1 MTTTELVVPLP
12 DLRLGVDSAGEGPAV
27 VCCHGF
33 PDLAHGWR
41 HLLPA
46 LAAAGF
52 RALAPDQR
60 GYGRTG
66 GPDAVEAYDIHHLT
80 GDLVGMLDALGI
92 ERAVFVGHDW
102 GGTVAWMTA
111 LLHPTRVAGVI
122 GVNTPHYPRPSTA
135 PVERLRAMFGDTH
148 YMVAVQQSDALDR
161 ALATDVR
168 RTFTQIVRSGVP
180 PDETLC
186 GWLGA
191 DGRMRTLADT
201 VLGPPMPGTPLLSA
215 ADLSVYVDAFTRTG
229 FTGGLNWYRNLDRN
243 WATTPHLAGARITVP
258 ALMVTAEW
266 DVLLPPAAADRMR
279 PLVPDLETVMLPR
292 CGHWT
297 TIERPTELARLAID
311 WLRRRFSH

>member
-1 MTTTELVVPLP
+1 MTTKLVVPLS
-12 DLRLGVDSAGEGPAV
+12 DLCLAVTTVGEGPAV

-41 HLLPA
+41 DVLPQ
-46 LAAAGF
+46 LADAGF
-52 RALAPDQR
+52 RAIAPDQR
-60 GYGRTG
+60 GYGETG

-80 GDLVGMLDALGI
+80 GDLVGLLDALGL
-92 ERAVFVGHDW
+92 ERAVFMGHDW

-111 LLHPTRVAGVI
+111 LLHPSRVAGVI

-135 PVERLRAMFGDTH
+135 PVARLRAMFGDTH
-148 YMVAVQQSDALDR
+148 YMVAVQQSDELDR
-161 ALATDVR
+161 VLAADTR

-180 PDETLC
+180 PDAALS
-186 GWLGA
+186 GWLGD
-191 DGRMRTLADT
+191 DGRMRTLAD
-201 VLGPPMPGTPLLSA
+201 VVVGPPMPGGPLLSSE
-215 ADLSVYVDAFTRTG
+215 DLGRYVETFTRTG

-243 WATTPHLAGARITVP
+243 WATTPHLAGARITAP

-266 DVLLPPAAADRMR
+266 DVLLPPAAAERMR

-297 TIERPTELARLAID
+297 PIEQPAALVGLAID
-311 WLRRRFSH
+311 WLRRRIAR

>member
-1 MTTTELVVPLP
+1 MTTKVVVPLR
-12 DLRLGVDSAGEGPAV
+12 DLRLAVRTAGEGPAI

-33 PDLAHGWR
+33 PDLAYGWR

-60 GYGRTG
+60 GYGETG

-92 ERAVFVGHDW
+92 ERAVFLGHDW
-102 GGTVAWMTA
+102 GGTVAWMAA

-122 GVNTPHYPRPSTA
+122 GVNTPHYPRPSSA

-148 YMVAVQQSDALDR
+148 YMVAVQRSDELDR
-161 ALATDVR
+161 ALAADVR
-168 RTFTQIVRSGVP
+168 RTFTQIARTGTP
-180 PDETLC
+180 PDETLG
-186 GWLGA
+186 GWLGP
-191 DGRMRTLADT
+191 DGRMRTLAEV
-201 VLGPPMPGTPLLSA
+201 VLGPPMPGAPLLSEP
-215 ADLSVYVDAFTRTG
+215 DLSVYVDAFTRTG

-243 WATTPHLAGARITVP
+243 WATTPYLAGAPITVP

-266 DVLLPPAAADRMR
+266 DILLPPAAADRMR
-279 PLVPDLETVMLPR
+279 PLVPDLQTVMLAR

-297 TIERPTELARLAID
+297 PQERPDELAALVVD
-311 WLRRRFSH
+311 WLRRRIAR

>member
-1 MTTTELVVPLP
+1 MITRLVLPLR
-12 DLRLGVDSAGEGPAV
+12 DLRLVVQSAGEGPAV

-60 GYGRTG
+60 GYGETG

-80 GDLVGMLDALGI
+80 GDVVGMLDALGI

-135 PVERLRAMFGDTH
+135 PVARLRAMFGDTH
-148 YMVAVQQSDALDR
+148 YMVAAQRPGELDR
-161 ALATDVR
+161 ALAADVR
-168 RTFTQIVRSGVP
+168 RTFTQVVRSGVP
-180 PDETLC
+180 PDDGLS
-186 GWLGA
+186 GWLGP
-191 DGRMRTLADT
+191 DGRMRTLAET
-201 VLGPPMPGTPLLSA
+201 VLGPPMPGAPLLSA
-215 ADLSVYVDAFTRTG
+215 AELAVYVDTFTRTG

-243 WATTPHLAGARITVP
+243 WATTPHLSGARVAAP
-258 ALMVTAEW
+258 ALMITAEW
-266 DVLLPPAAADRMR
+266 DVLLPPAAAERMR

-297 TIERPTELARLAID
+297 PLERPTELAQLVIG
-311 WLRRRFSH
+311 WLRGRFGH

>member
-1 MTTTELVVPLP
+1 MTAKLVVPRP
-12 DLRLGVDSAGEGPAV
+12 DVRLAVDVAGEGPAV

-41 HLLPA
+41 FVLPA

-52 RALAPDQR
+52 QALAPDQR
-60 GYGRTG
+60 GYGDTG
-66 GPDAVEAYDIHHLT
+66 GPDAVEAYDIHRLT
-80 GDLVGMLDALGI
+80 GDLVGLLDVLGI
-92 ERAVFVGHDW
+92 ERAVFMGHDW

-111 LLHPTRVAGVI
+111 LLHPARVAGVI

-135 PVERLRAMFGDTH
+135 PIARLRAMFGDTH
-148 YMVAVQQSDALDR
+148 YMVAAQRPGELDR
-161 ALATDVR
+161 VLAADVG

-180 PDETLC
+180 PDAALS
-186 GWLGA
+186 GWLGD
-191 DGRMRTLADT
+191 DGRLRTLADV

-243 WATTPHLAGARITVP
+243 WATTPHLAGARIAVP

-266 DVLLPPAAADRMR
+266 DVLLPPEAAERMR
-279 PLVPDLETVMLPR
+279 PLVPDLEVVMLPR

-297 TIERPTELARLAID
+297 PLERPTELADLVIG
-311 WLRRRFSH
+311 WLGRRSAR

>member
-1 MTTTELVVPLP
+1 MTTKLAVPVSG
-12 DLRLGVDSAGEGPAV
+12 LRLAVTTAGEGPAV

-41 HLLPA
+41 DVLPA

-52 RALAPDQR
+52 RVLAPDQR
-60 GYGRTG
+60 GYGETG

-80 GDLVGMLDALGI
+80 GDLVGLLDTLGI
-92 ERAVFVGHDW
+92 ERAVFMGHDW

-111 LLHPTRVAGVI
+111 LLHPRRVAGVI

-135 PVERLRAMFGDTH
+135 PVARLRAMFGDTH
-148 YMVAVQQSDALDR
+148 YMVAVQQSDELDR
-161 ALATDVR
+161 ALAADVR
-168 RTFTQIVRSGVP
+168 RTFTQIVRSGTP
-180 PDETLC
+180 PDASLS
-186 GWLGA
+186 GWLGGG
-191 DGRMRTLADT
+191 GRMRTLGEVVA
-201 VLGPPMPGTPLLSA
+201 GPPMPGAPLLSA

-243 WATTPHLAGARITVP
+243 WATTPHLSGARITAP

-266 DVLLPPAAADRMR
+266 DVLLPPAAAERMR
-279 PLVPDLETVMLPR
+279 PLVPDLETVMLPG

-297 TIERPTELARLAID
+297 PIERPAELAELVIG
-311 WLRRRFSH
+311 WLRRRIAS

>member
-1 MTTTELVVPLP
+1 MIERLVVPLP
-12 DLRLGVDSAGEGPAV
+12 DLRLAVQAAGDGPAV

-33 PDLAHGWR
+33 PDLAYGWR

-46 LAAAGF
+46 LAAAGY

-60 GYGRTG
+60 GYGATG
-66 GPDAVEAYDIHHLT
+66 GPDSVEAYDIHHLT
-80 GDLVGMLDALGI
+80 GDLVGLLDALGI
-92 ERAVFVGHDW
+92 ARAVFVGHDW

-111 LLHPTRVAGVI
+111 LLHPNRVAGVI
-122 GVNTPHYPRPSTA
+122 GVNTPYYPRPSTA
-135 PVERLRAMFGDTH
+135 PIARLRAQFGDTH
-148 YMVAVQQSDALDR
+148 YMVAAQRPGELDR
-161 ALATDVR
+161 VLAADVR

-180 PDETLC
+180 PDETLS

-201 VLGPPMPGTPLLSA
+201 VLGPPMPGVPLLSA
-215 ADLSVYVDAFTRTG
+215 PDLSVYVDAFTRSG

-243 WATTPHLAGARITVP
+243 WATTPQLGGARITAP

-266 DVLLPPAAADRMR
+266 DVLLPPAAAERMR
-279 PLVPDLETVMLPR
+279 PLVPDLELVMLPR

-297 TIERPTELARLAID
+297 PLERPTELANLVVG
-311 WLRRRFSH
+311 WLGRRIAR